1 MADSPGK
8 LLSSFASTNQNKG
21 DNSKV
26 GGCADVFFQFL
37 GRFNSRKILPHKL
50 LPSEKSKHNTIS
62 HTEEKLPMAKLL
74 LIADEER
81 IAASKREKEN
91 LSDEAF
97 QGDENHEGQR
107 GMPVSVVAK
116 LMGLET
122 MPSFKLPTETQNTE
136 VPREEAEAQSA
147 RKPLHSK
154 KLSVKR
160 AQRNTKAMDI
170 RMQTLKRVTKF
181 SHTDHL
187 CGVKVTG
194 SISVTYGLKHTSVS
208 SRSNVKSSS
217 CATTAQMN
225 SRKGERSRTSIFSK
239 LPLPTFETESQLRS
253 IVTPSRISN
262 KLLSPVKSPLSS
274 RSAACLFEAAARIL
288 EPNFRP
294 ARYLSFSPP
303 SVHSAP
309 RSNADEGNR
318 KQDSTLTASK
328 SLVQS
333 KVMLTECKGQAIS
346 KHLNSS
352 SKQIRQPSLDHPKRD
367 IHFTAKEGARKTLP
381 QIKYEKRSNKIS
393 SVKKQSL
400 VSDSCK
406 SEANEAVTGG
416 CRLRTSRTSNV
427 TSARSSQIDNKQE
440 IMLVTDGDSNKKGS
454 ISVQGPRMSLTS
466 PGAGPAKA
474 THREITFQLSRI
486 ESSQQLNNPLIK
498 LAKNMIQ
505 EGGRNNLKTRTAY
518 DSKSTS
524 SGKTNSTGAHGRSNK
539 VQSKGESSCSGA
551 SSKRK
556 ASSFSTKP
564 TDLSTIARADEGDF
578 RLQISES
585 ERRQR
590 LALERPSMLCH
601 NEFNVPAACYDKCNM
616 TSSIEAD
623 LRGPTRVR
631 ARWDVTDERKKS
643 LIISHITCNPTS
655 NSVCKDLSGDAVLD
669 TDKATTDLW
678 QESPLSLDA
687 LTYQSLCAPLGKNKN
702 NTLLCNDGSEASN
715 YCSSRDIEESTGL
728 LNGCSSNIDSYLG
741 GAKQQSRS
749 YRCTPKREDGS
760 APDSESMSG
769 PFCAEEFE
777 QPSPVSIL
785 ESPFHDYSSSSS
797 DSFEAPQGLKLC
809 EAMANEDSEY
819 LSTVENY
826 MENVRS
832 HGILTHSSFVH
843 CLDSQSSDFGAKSQA
858 MTEHEERYLK
868 NVLCSVESAEWE
880 RLALSGPLINP
891 LIYHQLEESPLHTHT
906 ARMSTAGLCKEL
918 DHEKDQCYTAMHI
931 TFTAAQQQ
939 RRLFFDCI
947 EVALKLSLELA
958 MQSYG
963 LILPC
968 LQLPPAYLLKAVYK
982 HLDQWKGLA
991 FSMNLDDM
999 MVMEINWGM
1008 GQWFK
1013 HDDGVDIIATSV
1025 EALIFNSLID
1035 ELTKDVRKDV

>member
-8 LLSSFASTNQNKG
+8 LLSSFASMNQKKG
-21 DNSKV
+21 DNFKV
-26 GGCADVFFQFL
+26 GGCADVFFQLL
-37 GRFNSRKILPHKL
+37 GRFNSRKIPPHKL

-91 LSDEAF
+91 RSDEAF
-97 QGDENHEGQR
+97 QEDENHEGQR

-116 LMGLET
+116 LMGLEI
-122 MPSFKLPTETQNTE
+122 MPSFKLPKETQNTE

-170 RMQTLKRVTKF
+170 RMQTLKRATKF

-187 CGVKVTG
+187 HEVKVTG
-194 SISVTYGLKHTSVS
+194 PISVTYGLKHTSVS
-208 SRSNVKSSS
+208 SKSNVRSRS
-217 CATTAQMN
+217 CAKTAQMN
-225 SRKGERSRTSIFSK
+225 SRKGEGSRTFIFSK
-239 LPLPTFETESQLRS
+239 LPLPTYETESQLRS
-253 IVTPSRISN
+253 IVMPSRISN

-274 RSAACLFEAAARIL
+274 RSAACLFEAAARVL

-294 ARYLSFSPP
+294 ARYLSLSPH

-318 KQDSTLTASK
+318 KQNSTLTASK

-333 KVMLTECKGQAIS
+333 KVLSTECKGQATS
-346 KHLNSS
+346 KYLNSS
-352 SKQIRQPSLDHPKRD
+352 SEKIRQPALVHLKRD
-367 IHFTAKEGARKTLP
+367 RHFSAKEGARKTLS
-381 QIKYEKRSNKIS
+381 QIKHDKRSNKIS

-400 VSDSCK
+400 VFDSCK
-406 SEANEAVTGG
+406 SEANEAATGG

-427 TSARSSQIDNKQE
+427 TFARSSQIDNKQE

-474 THREITFQLSRI
+474 THRDITFQLSRI
-486 ESSQQLNNPLIK
+486 ESSQQLNSPLIK
-498 LAKNMIQ
+498 LAKNVIQ
-505 EGGRNNLKTRTAY
+505 EGGRNNLKARTAY

-524 SGKTNSTGAHGRSNK
+524 SGKTNSTGAHDRSNK
-539 VQSKGESSCSGA
+539 VQLKGESSCSGA

-556 ASSFSTKP
+556 ASSFSTKH

-578 RLQISES
+578 RLQIVES

-590 LALERPSMLCH
+590 LAPEMPSMFPH
-601 NEFNVPAACYDKCNM
+601 NDSNVP
-616 TSSIEAD
+616 SSIEAD
-623 LRGPTRVR
+623 LKGPTRVR
-631 ARWDVTDERKKS
+631 ARWDVTDERKKN
-643 LIISHITCNPTS
+643 LTISHINCNVLLPTS
-655 NSVCKDLSGDAVLD
+655 SSVCKDLSGDAVLD
-669 TDKATTDLW
+669 TDKAITDLW

-687 LTYQSLCAPLGKNKN
+687 LTYQSLCAPLGTN
-702 NTLLCNDGSEASN
+702 NNSTLLCNDGSEASN
-715 YCSSRDIEESTGL
+715 YCSSRNIEESTGL

-749 YRCTPKREDGS
+749 YSCTPKREDS
-760 APDSESMSG
+760 SVPDSESMSG
-769 PFCAEEFE
+769 SFCAEEFE

-809 EAMANEDSEY
+809 EAMVNEDSEY
-819 LSTVENY
+819 SSTVENY

-832 HGILTHSSFVH
+832 HGILTHSSFLQ
-843 CLDSQSSDFGAKSQA
+843 CLDSQSSDFGAKNQA
-858 MTEHEERYLK
+858 ITEHEERYLK
-868 NVLCSVESAEWE
+868 NVLRSVESAVWE

-891 LIYHQLEESPLHTHT
+891 LIYHQLEESPLHMHT
-906 ARMSTAGLCKEL
+906 ARMSTGLCKEL
-918 DHEKDQCYTAMHI
+918 DHEKDQCYTAMHT

-963 LILPC
+963 SILPC

-999 MVMEINWGM
+999 MVMEISRGM
-1008 GQWFK
+1008 GKWFK
-1013 HDDGVDIIATSV
+1013 HDDEVDIVATNV

-1035 ELTKDVRKDV
+1035 ELTKDVCKDV